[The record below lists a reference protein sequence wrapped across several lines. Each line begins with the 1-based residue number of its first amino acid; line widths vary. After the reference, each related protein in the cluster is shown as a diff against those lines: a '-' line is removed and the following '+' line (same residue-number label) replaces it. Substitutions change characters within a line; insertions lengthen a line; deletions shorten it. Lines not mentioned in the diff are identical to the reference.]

1 MEKKKECVGF
11 TAGGCSISPVVSS
24 LDTIMEMN
32 GMSLITY
39 SATDP
44 PLKNTPL
51 ETLLITDWQLSGTI
65 LSIEHCPVFDY
76 WTAN

>member
-1 MEKKKECVGF
+1 
-11 TAGGCSISPVVSS
+11 
-24 LDTIMEMN
+24 MEMN

-51 ETLLITDWQLSGTI
+51 ETHLITDWQLSGTI